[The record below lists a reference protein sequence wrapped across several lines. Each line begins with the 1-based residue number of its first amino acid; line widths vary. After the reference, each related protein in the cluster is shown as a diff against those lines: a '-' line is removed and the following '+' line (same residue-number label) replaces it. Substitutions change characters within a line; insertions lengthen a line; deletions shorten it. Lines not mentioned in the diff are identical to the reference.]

1 MNSAFD
7 RIAVIGAGPVGTI
20 TAAFLARAGKAV
32 FLTDVR
38 LDRIQAVR
46 ERGLRVE
53 GKADHFTV
61 RPAAAETSK
70 AGLPAFRPDWVFLS
84 VKSFSL
90 PSLLDELTGLIDP
103 GAKLLILQ
111 NGLDNEETAAQ
122 RFGRD
127 RVFRAVVNFAGLL
140 REPGVVHVS
149 FFNPPNYVGALT
161 PDGATD
167 ARRLAEV
174 LTEAGMET
182 RSVPDIKRYEW
193 IKTILSAAL
202 MPVCGPTG
210 LTMKEALDL
219 PETRSLCERIL
230 QESIAVA
237 SRLGYDFGAGF
248 FSECL
253 DYLAKTDNH
262 KPSSSVDLESG
273 LPVEYVFQPIIDWGR
288 TVQSPTPC
296 LETLTLVMRALEKR
310 RDRSGRP
317 GPHM

>member
-1 MNSAFD
+1 MDSAFN

-20 TAAFLARAGKAV
+20 TAAFLARAGTSV

-70 AGLPAFRPDWVFLS
+70 ADLPAFRPDWVFLS

-90 PSLLDELTGLIDP
+90 TSVLDELTGLIDP
-103 GAKLLILQ
+103 GAKILILQ
-111 NGLDNEETAAQ
+111 NGLDNEEAAAQ
-122 RFGRD
+122 RLGRD
-127 RVFRAVVNFAGLL
+127 RVFRAVINFAGML

-161 PDGATD
+161 PDGAPV

-174 LTEAGMET
+174 LTLAGMET

-193 IKTILSAAL
+193 IKTILAAAL

-210 LTMKEALDL
+210 LTMKEARDL

-230 QESIAVA
+230 RESIAVA

-253 DYLAKTDNH
+253 DYLANTDNH
-262 KPSSSVDLESG
+262 KPSSSVDLEAG

-310 RDRSGRP
+310 RN
-317 GPHM
+317 